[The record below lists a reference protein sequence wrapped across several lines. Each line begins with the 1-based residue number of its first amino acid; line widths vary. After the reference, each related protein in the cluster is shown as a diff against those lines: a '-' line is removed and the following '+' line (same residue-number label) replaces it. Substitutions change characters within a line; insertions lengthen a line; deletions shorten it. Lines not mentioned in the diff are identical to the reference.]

1 MQAAFNAALEKEDDD
16 TIIKKE
22 LIIYRK
28 ERNSIRIE
36 KTTRKYRRVSK
47 YGNPLADEIKHS
59 DLDNYDDS
67 YSVEVL
73 L

>member
-59 DLDNYDDS
+59 DLNNYDDS